1 MNQIWWLDSQIM
13 RALLVAAAGVIGV
26 VLSFFGVDEA
36 LFTERAAR
44 LIDAL
49 SLLLTAGG
57 VAWAAYARAK
67 LPTPPI
73 SDKAVQRTVE
83 REQQEKTE

>member
-1 MNQIWWLDSQIM
+1 MSPIWWLDSHVM

-26 VLSFFGVDEA
+26 VLSFFGIDEA
-36 LFTERAAR
+36 LFTQRAAR
-44 LIDAL
+44 LIDAV
-49 SLLLTAGG
+49 SILLTAGG

-73 SDKAVQRTVE
+73 SEKAVERTAE
-83 REQQEKTE
+83 REQQEKQQ